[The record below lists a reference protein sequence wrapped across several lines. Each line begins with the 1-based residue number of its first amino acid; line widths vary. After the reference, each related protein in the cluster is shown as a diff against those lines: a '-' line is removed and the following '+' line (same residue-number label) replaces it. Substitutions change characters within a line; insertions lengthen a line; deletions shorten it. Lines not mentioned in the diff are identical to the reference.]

1 MYKIIST
8 PESSEEAE
16 KLSFSLMNENGLLCD
31 ISNDENVAQ
40 NFADL
45 LNKYDVDEEH
55 VFDVIEDFFYSWG
68 G

>member
-55 VFDVIEDFFYSWG
+55 VFDVIEDFFYS
-68 G
+68 